1 MWLGGVATI
10 LVARISQLV
19 IVPLSGVS
27 ELGLYVVAVTISDI
41 PWIVVQAVR
50 DVVFGSSAAERND
63 ERMLATSRAA
73 TAIAALNALV
83 LGGTLPLWLGPFFGA
98 GFTAAEGAT
107 WVLLAS
113 SVVAVPGLVAG
124 AAIAAA
130 GRPGA
135 RSAAIVSGLV
145 VDVAALVLFVPAHGA
160 LGAAVANLFCTA
172 TITGGCLAASRVLIG
187 TPVSRY
193 LVPTGDDVALL
204 RAAVRRVWR
213 RVRGT
218 AAVGS
223 EDHPSRLCEDL

>member
-41 PWIVVQAVR
+41 PWIIVQAVR
-50 DVVFGSSAAERND
+50 DVVFGSSAAER
-63 ERMLATSRAA
+63 ERRADA
-73 TAIAALNALV
+73 RDVPRRHRDRRAQRARPGNAAAVARAV
-83 LGGTLPLWLGPFFGA
+83 LRGGIHRRGGRHLGAA
-98 GFTAAEGAT
+98 GE
-107 WVLLAS
+107 

-124 AAIAAA
+124 AAVAAA

-145 VDVAALVLFVPAHGA
+145 VDVAALVLLVPAHGA

-187 TPVSRY
+187 TPLSPLSGAHR
-193 LVPTGDDVALL
+193 GRR
-204 RAAVRRVWR
+204 RAAARRR
-213 RVRGT
+213 PARVAPGPRDG
-218 AAVGS
+218 
-223 EDHPSRLCEDL
+223 

>member
-1 MWLGGVATI
+1 
-10 LVARISQLV
+10 
-19 IVPLSGVS
+19 
-27 ELGLYVVAVTISDI
+27 
-41 PWIVVQAVR
+41 
-50 DVVFGSSAAERND
+50 
-63 ERMLATSRAA
+63 MLATSRAA

-83 LGGTLPLWLGPFFGA
+83 LGGTLPLWLGPFFGP

-124 AAIAAA
+124 AAVAAA

-135 RSAAIVSGLV
+135 RSTAIVSGLV
-145 VDVAALVLFVPAHGA
+145 VDVAALVLLVPAHGA

-204 RAAVRRVWR
+204 RAVVQRVWR

-218 AAVGS
+218 ADAGS